1 MLPFGLIT
9 DVSAGALAAG
19 AGNAQSAA
27 QASGGLGA
35 KSAFADELN
44 ALEDGNVESAALDG
58 LSGDAGLSEA
68 GVQQTE
74 ADIQSEAPPSG
85 AGEPIT
91 AAVPPQVSKA
101 VSEFGGNIDFAPAGQ
116 EAEDANKQS
125 KAPQPD
131 MGSKNGGSGS
141 GEGALPGVPTA
152 PAVDDGVASTQPV
165 SGQAQATPLS
175 EPSAKAVSEPQDQAL
190 PGGAVKPTLA
200 ERAPAHMNVAGEVG
214 QAEAEQSP
222 VPANGNGVSTDAEL
236 TVKAAGGVEAS
247 ATATAIAVGDGI
259 ESASAGAAA
268 KSTPAVARR
277 WQSELPQEFRAPAPR
292 SGQVSEQKG
301 TEFGSALAN
310 VSSAKVSEV
319 ASGAMNGSQIPGNA
333 SADAA
338 QISPGVAVDEAAGL
352 LEPSAADG
360 GTKAKGGSQTAQV
373 TEEAAVKVQGQVAAT
388 VAAAAGARATT
399 SASGG
404 APNGEVATAQ
414 SPAAPPSG
422 SVSSEMPASPEP
434 VAEEVALASGKQASA
449 TGADVSDAAKR
460 DHSAGADTSI
470 ERPGQSIARGGGTA
484 APIVNAVL
492 ASQMMADNSEITT
505 SLTDVGVT
513 GEGAATV
520 RGGDLTGAARTES
533 LQAPNQA
540 QSGQAASQVAAEIAR
555 NLKNS
560 QTRFQMRFDPP
571 ELGRVEV
578 NMKVASDGSVQA
590 HLIVERPE
598 TLDMFLRDQ
607 RGLERALEAAGLN
620 TSSSDLQF
628 SLKQEGGGDFASGE
642 GAQGQSSGE
651 ARGEGD
657 ADAMEGDPVDEDI
670 VRLTLAEQRGGLDF
684 KV

>member
-44 ALEDGNVESAALDG
+44 ALEDGNVESVALDG

-68 GVQQTE
+68 GVQQAE
-74 ADIQSEAPPSG
+74 ADIQSEASPSE
-85 AGEPIT
+85 AGEPII
-91 AAVPPQVSKA
+91 AAVPPQVSKV
-101 VSEFGGNIDFAPAGQ
+101 VSEFSGDIDFAHAGQ
-116 EAEDANKQS
+116 KTEDANKQS
-125 KAPQPD
+125 EAPLPD
-131 MGSKNGGSGS
+131 MGTKNGGSGS
-141 GEGALPGVPTA
+141 GEGALPGVATA

-175 EPSAKAVSEPQDQAL
+175 EPSAKAVSESQDQAL
-190 PGGAVKPTLA
+190 PGGSVKPTLA

-222 VPANGNGVSTDAEL
+222 VPANGNDDSTDAEL

-247 ATATAIAVGDGI
+247 ATAAAMAAGDGI

-292 SGQVSEQKG
+292 SGQASEQKG
-301 TEFGSALAN
+301 ADFGSALAN

-319 ASGAMNGSQIPGNA
+319 APAAMNGSNIPGNA
-333 SADAA
+333 SAHAA
-338 QISPGVAVDEAAGL
+338 QISPVGGAEEAAGP
-352 LEPSAADG
+352 LEPAVVDDG
-360 GTKAKGGSQTAQV
+360 AKVEGGSQTAPV
-373 TEEAAVKVQGQVAAT
+373 AEDTALKVQGEAAT
-388 VAAAAGARATT
+388 VTVAAGARATT
-399 SASGG
+399 AASGSTPG
-404 APNGEVATAQ
+404 GEVAAGQ

-422 SVSSEMPASPEP
+422 SVSSEVPASPEP

-460 DHSAGADTSI
+460 DHSAGVDPSL
-470 ERPGQSIARGGGTA
+470 ERPGQSIARGSGTA

-492 ASQMMADNSEITT
+492 ASQMMVDDYDITT
-505 SLTDVGVT
+505 SLTDVSVT
-513 GEGAATV
+513 GEGAAAV
-520 RGGDLTGAARTES
+520 RGGDLTGAVRTES
-533 LQAPNQA
+533 LQAPSQA

-555 NLKNS
+555 NLKNG

-642 GAQGQSSGE
+642 GAQDQSSGD
-651 ARGEGD
+651 ARGEGN